1 MYRLLMA
8 VMALIQ
14 KIKHSVGDMQEEIDS
29 IGEGYKYKGSVNS
42 VSDLPDNAELGD
54 KYTVTGEDNAEYVW
68 DGTSWKNLNP
78 VITNA
83 QIDSLYE

>member
-1 MYRLLMA
+1 MFKLLMT
-8 VMALIQ
+8 VLSLIR
-14 KIKHSVGDMQEEIDS
+14 KLKSNMSDMQEEIDS

-78 VITNA
+78 VITKA
-83 QIDSLYE
+83 QIDTLYE